1 MPPYKEFHLDKRNG
15 ITAIIMNRGRVLIM
29 KRTYIPFK
37 ISPGIWTFV
46 CGGRKRGER
55 YIETAYREIREEA
68 GIPKKRLRLL
78 SKYDRV
84 MKIDVGMRRKF
95 YDHLYLFY
103 SETREVRR
111 NIENTK
117 HRWARLNEIRNER
130 EYTNVFADKHLIE
143 RMIERAIDEE

>member
-1 MPPYKEFHLDKRNG
+1 
-15 ITAIIMNRGRVLIM
+15 
-29 KRTYIPFK
+29 
-37 ISPGIWTFV
+37 
-46 CGGRKRGER
+46 
-55 YIETAYREIREEA
+55 
-68 GIPKKRLRLL
+68 
-78 SKYDRV
+78 